1 MGGKSKIIIRNKSGD
16 EIGVVYISTEATAY
30 KRYVEGLEQ
39 YKNILIPLMCVN
51 ITADG
56 RAANKSGKRILST
69 AENKIYTL
77 FDEIIGYEGASKA
90 FFSEVRPFAKV
101 KGKFYCEQCLE
112 LVKQCTNTKS
122 GGKQH
127 E

>member
-1 MGGKSKIIIRNKSGD
+1 MESQRVSVLDKSGK
-16 EIGVVYISTEATAY
+16 EIGLINIPADSRII
-30 KRYVEGLEQ
+30 KRYEDNLVK

-69 AENKIYTL
+69 AESKIYTL

-101 KGKFYCEQCLE
+101 KGRFYCEQCLE

-122 GGKQH
+122 GGK
-127 E
+127 

>member
-1 MGGKSKIIIRNKSGD
+1 MESQRISVFDKSGK
-16 EIGVVYISTEATAY
+16 EIGSINIPVDSNIV
-30 KRYVEGLEQ
+30 KRYEDNLVK
-39 YKNILIPLMCVN
+39 YKNTLIPLMCVN

-101 KGKFYCEQCLE
+101 KGRFYCEQCLE

>member
-1 MGGKSKIIIRNKSGD
+1 MESQRISVFDKSGK
-16 EIGVVYISTEATAY
+16 EIGSINIPVDSNIV
-30 KRYVEGLEQ
+30 KRYEDNLVK
-39 YKNILIPLMCVN
+39 YKNTLIPLVCVN

-56 RAANKSGKRILST
+56 RAVNKSGKHILST

-101 KGKFYCEQCLE
+101 KGRFYCEQCLE
-112 LVKQCTNTKS
+112 LVKQCVNTKS
-122 GGKQH
+122 GGK
-127 E
+127 